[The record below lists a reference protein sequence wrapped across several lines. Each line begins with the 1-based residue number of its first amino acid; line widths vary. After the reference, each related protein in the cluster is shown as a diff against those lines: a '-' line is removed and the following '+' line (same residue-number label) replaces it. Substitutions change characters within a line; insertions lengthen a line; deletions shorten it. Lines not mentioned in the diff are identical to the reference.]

1 MDIIVVDDEQNV
13 RQTLIKIL
21 QQEAYDLNY
30 IGQAGTVKEA
40 VQLIHKHNPDIL
52 FLDVELTD
60 GTGFDILA
68 QFENPSFKVIFITA
82 YQEYAL
88 RAFKFSALDY
98 ILKPFDPEDIDS
110 AMAKVTKAFE
120 SENLQVKLKAFLS
133 NIENISREVKKIV
146 LNTSESIHLVSVQ
159 DIIRCQSD
167 GNYTRFFLQDRKN
180 LLVSKTLKQY
190 DEMLTPYGFFRVHQ
204 SHLVN
209 LNFLD
214 FFNKDNERLVLKDSS
229 AIPVSTRRK
238 DQLISILN
246 SL

>member
-13 RQTLIKIL
+13 RQTLLKIL
-21 QQEAYDLNY
+21 HQEAYDLNY
-30 IGQAGTVKEA
+30 IGEAGTVKEA
-40 VQLIHKHNPDIL
+40 VQLINKQNPDIL

-146 LNTSESIHLVSVQ
+146 LNTSESIHLVNVQ

-214 FFNKDNERLVLKDSS
+214 FFNKDNERLILKDSS